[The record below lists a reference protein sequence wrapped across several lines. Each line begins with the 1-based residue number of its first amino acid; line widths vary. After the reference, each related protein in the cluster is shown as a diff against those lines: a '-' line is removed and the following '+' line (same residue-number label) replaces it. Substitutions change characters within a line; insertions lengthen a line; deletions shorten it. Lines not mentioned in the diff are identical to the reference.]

1 MRTKLFTIISILF
14 ISISVNAQ
22 SDLLIKTVR
31 LPKDSIKTEILTSNL
46 NQFLL
51 AAEKPNEENKWVL
64 PSQAI
69 ETYILLDEIHSAQK
83 SGRYKDAEFYKPYLG
98 NILPLDNGQYQ
109 IQVFYMGVADST
121 PILRLGIE
129 IIAHENGDS
138 YLFSSPLKRNTKHWK
153 TKSSGNFN
161 FFYKETI
168 MEKNVSIF
176 RENAELFD
184 AKLKTP
190 TKPTDIYC
198 CENRR
203 ELLKIIGV
211 DYKIEYN
218 GKKGGVFTSRTD
230 KKSLMVSGNGAHFDD
245 VNVHDLWHDRL
256 GLAVNRRKK
265 TNRPIDEGI
274 AYVYGGSWDYTWDEI
289 ATMFKEKIA
298 SDKTSDWAYY
308 KEHPFNFNDTKAKH
322 LMVDYVINALIVKK
336 LEKEKGFSA
345 VWEFLNCGPREKGNA
360 NYYKALEKLTG
371 ITKENY
377 NEKVWELVNV
387 M

>member
-22 SDLLIKTVR
+22 ADLIIKTIR

-51 AAEKPNEENKWVL
+51 SAEKPNEENKWVF
-64 PSQAI
+64 PTQDI
-69 ETYILLDEIHSAQK
+69 ETYILLDEIASAQK
-83 SGRYKDAEFYKPYLG
+83 SRRYKDTEFYKPYLA
-98 NILPLDNGQYQ
+98 NIIPLENGQYQ
-109 IQVFYMGVADST
+109 MQVLYMGIVDST
-121 PILRLGIE
+121 PYLRLGIE
-129 IIAHENGDS
+129 IIAHENGKS

-153 TKSSGNFN
+153 TKSAGNFN
-161 FFYKETI
+161 FYYKETI
-168 MEKNVSIF
+168 SDENVSTF
-176 RENAELFD
+176 QKNAKLFD
-184 AKLKTP
+184 TKLKNSP
-190 TKPTDIYC
+190 KPTDIYC

-211 DYKIEYN
+211 DYKIDYN
-218 GKKGGVFTSRTD
+218 GKKGGVFSSRTD
-230 KKSLMVSGNGAHFDD
+230 KKSLMVSGDGAHFDD

-274 AYVYGGSWDYTWDEI
+274 AYVYGGSWDYTWDDI
-289 ATMFKEKIA
+289 VKIFKEKIA
-298 SDKTSDWAYY
+298 SNKNSDWADY
-308 KEHPFNFNDTKAKH
+308 KEKPFNFNDSQAKH
-322 LMVDYVINALIVKK
+322 LMVDYFINALIVKK

-345 VWEFLNCGPREKGNA
+345 VWEFLNCGPKEKGNA

-377 NEKVWELVNV
+377 NEKVWELVNEI
-387 M
+387 